1 VLVRRAAGFSL
12 IEVLIAM
19 TILGVGLL
27 GVAALQTTSVRVNQS
42 ANFRSQATALAATML
57 DAMRANRAAVL
68 RGEYYAASR
77 TANCEAAASTTGT
90 AAQRDLATW
99 RSQIACALPDGRGEI
114 RFPGDNKVVV
124 AIRWTDARWSSPGQA
139 ETEFAVESAL

>member
-1 VLVRRAAGFSL
+1 MKRGAGFSL
-12 IEVLIAM
+12 IEVLIAI

-57 DAMRANRAAVL
+57 DMMRANRAAVL
-68 RGEYYAASR
+68 RGEYYAAARS
-77 TANCEAAASTTGT
+77 AACDAAAASGS

-99 RSQIACALPDGRGEI
+99 RRQIACALPDGKGEI

-124 AIRWTDARWSSPGQA
+124 AIRWTDARWSAPGQT
-139 ETEFAVESAL
+139 ETEFTVESAL